1 VPSIR
6 HLTEYTGVMSPA
18 WLHSWSMT
26 MNEFCQLKITD
37 MQKREEIWYD
47 TLYLLAPKSWL
58 LASLICHKEPNKK
71 KQKQKKLELKMFY
84 KTQTAQRLSSACTPV
99 TPRLRRNGAICC
111 WMMSLAVYGEH
122 LTMHCQ
128 LGWCSSFPVFVP
140 GDLDLWPWHSNSS
153 ERATTKHIFPVNLAQ
168 IRSAVPEIFEIV
180 I

>member
-6 HLTEYTGVMSPA
+6 HLTEYTGVTSSA

-26 MNEFCQLKITD
+26 MNEWILSALKKTD
-37 MQKREEIWYD
+37 MQRREDIWYD
-47 TLYLLAPKSWL
+47 TIHCTRKLT
-58 LASLICHKEPNKK
+58 ASQLNLPQET
-71 KQKQKKLELKMFY
+71 KQKKTKTKKLELKMFY
-84 KTQTAQRLSSACTPV
+84 KTQTAHRLSSACTPV

-153 ERATTKHIFPVNLAQ
+153 ERGTKHIFPVNLAQ
-168 IRSAVPEIFEIV
+168 IRSAVPEIFELV
-180 I
+180 S